1 MKQITSIQNPFIKNI
16 LKLQEK
22 ARERKSQGLFLIEG
36 KKEIEMALKGNY
48 EITSLLFVASCFGR
62 SL

>member
-36 KKEIEMALKGNY
+36 KKEIEMALKGNF
-48 EITSLLFVASCFGR
+48 SFQKN
-62 SL
+62 